1 MSNIYYTDSIII
13 LDKGLNNLQYLHILY
28 STILHIC
35 FPIFRSEITMQQ
47 KERNINSFWVAY
59 GDAVVDSGIPEAMA
73 KWYVRCARKFALSIK
88 GKPLP
93 ER

>member
-1 MSNIYYTDSIII
+1 
-13 LDKGLNNLQYLHILY
+13 
-28 STILHIC
+28 
-35 FPIFRSEITMQQ
+35 MQQ
-47 KERNINSFWVAY
+47 KEKNINSFWVAY

-93 ER
+93 ERSGEDVRGFLSNLESQENIEP